1 VPGNIFKGSNG
12 LRAGWRI
19 LIYAAL
25 VGAFGYDANKIANA
39 ALHGQEPD
47 AGSPTVG
54 IVTFAVMLCL
64 LFLAAWIMSKLEG
77 RRFGDYGFP
86 WRRAFCGQFWQAV
99 AIGLVSLTL
108 LLVVL
113 RLARAY
119 SLGSLQIHGVD
130 ILKYALLWAVT
141 MFLATMVE
149 EFFYRGYLQFTLTSG
164 IGFWPAAV
172 VTSGLMAAA
181 HMFNPGWTV
190 LGLCTVVGFGLI
202 ACLLLRRTGDLWMPL
217 GLHVAWDWGET
228 YFYGVPDSG
237 QMGNG
242 HLFQG
247 SFHGPAWLTGMPFGV
262 EAGWPNVALCLIWW
276 ILFSKW
282 LRGVKYPKSV
292 ASGPEDRCMPKRLR
306 FSLRRYQRRRAAD
319 SGQCIFRSRRSYA

>member
-1 VPGNIFKGSNG
+1 VPGNILKGSNG

-25 VGAFGYDANKIANA
+25 VGAFGYGANKIADV
-39 ALHGQEPD
+39 ALHGREPD
-47 AGSPTVG
+47 AASPTVG
-54 IVTFAVMLCL
+54 IVTFAVMLFL
-64 LFLAAWIMSKLEG
+64 LFLAAWIMSKIDG
-77 RRFGDYGFP
+77 RRVGDYGFP

-108 LLVVL
+108 LLAVL
-113 RLARAY
+113 RVVHAY
-119 SLGSLQIHGVD
+119 SLGTPQLHGLE
-130 ILKYALLWAVT
+130 ILGYGSLWAVT
-141 MFLATMVE
+141 TILGTMVE
-149 EFFYRGYLQFTLTSG
+149 EFFYRGYLQFTLTGG

-172 VTSGLMAAA
+172 ITSALMAAA

-190 LGLCTVVGFGLI
+190 LGLCTVGGFGLI

-217 GLHVAWDWGET
+217 GLHAAWDWGET

-262 EAGWPNVALCLIWW
+262 EAGWPNAMLLLVWW
-276 ILFSKW
+276 ILFSRW
-282 LRGVKYPKSV
+282 LRAVKYPKS
-292 ASGPEDRCMPKRLR
+292 AA
-306 FSLRRYQRRRAAD
+306 RAAE
-319 SGQCIFRSRRSYA
+319 GR